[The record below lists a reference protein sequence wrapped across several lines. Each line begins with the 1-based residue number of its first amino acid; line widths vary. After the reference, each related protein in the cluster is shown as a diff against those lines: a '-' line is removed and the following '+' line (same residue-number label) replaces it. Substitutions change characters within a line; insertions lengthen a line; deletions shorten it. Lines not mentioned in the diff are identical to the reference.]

1 MHKSNCLAHVSLN
14 PPIPLKF
21 ITLTKLQQR
30 LAELHKSFLQMSF
43 DLLSHVLIEKAS
55 FVIKPSITL
64 ILTNYNSCNQN
75 GSWNVKNLFNITCSH
90 ILNNETNS
98 LSYEFLYLLHLWL
111 KFITFMVSNLLH
123 LWLIII
129 TFMVGI
135 TFMVDF
141 LLHLWL
147 FSITFMGDNV

>member
-1 MHKSNCLAHVSLN
+1 
-14 PPIPLKF
+14 
-21 ITLTKLQQR
+21 
-30 LAELHKSFLQMSF
+30 
-43 DLLSHVLIEKAS
+43 
-55 FVIKPSITL
+55 
-64 ILTNYNSCNQN
+64 
-75 GSWNVKNLFNITCSH
+75 
-90 ILNNETNS
+90 
-98 LSYEFLYLLHLWL
+98 
-111 KFITFMVSNLLH
+111 MVSNLLH